1 MFPFA
6 TTHAAGTEDYIHYR
20 LGVKY
25 KEQRKLDQAVEEF
38 RKVLGAYPDN
48 YNAYMQ
54 LAEIRGLQGQYRLA
68 VYNLQKSLDY
78 NPGWSKARR
87 MLADAYA
94 RDRRFQDAIEEWQK
108 YYNSC
113 DPAERDSVQK
123 VIDKLMNIVQSGGE
137 TPDGTGL
144 LDTLSGKPEPTPKAQ
159 KTPKPTKIGGSVPR
173 AAPRGSS
180 PSYKKGPSI
189 DEEFKHGVLA
199 YEKAIDTRDNS
210 LMIKA
215 LEHLKTTLAMSP
227 GHAGAY
233 YYAGLIR
240 RRQGR
245 NGMAKINFTKGLAY
259 PELGY
264 NAHFYLGKIFGEEKN
279 YAQAIKHLRS
289 YIELTDYEPGRR
301 EAQGL
306 INRYQAILDAAG
318 KDTLKVDIKE
328 IIRGDLHRELSQIP
342 PEVRPTPIEVRIDS
356 MLSMSIVDTLTDPGR
371 AMLGAVREFN
381 EGKYDNALKEFK
393 TVLAE
398 YPRGDISA
406 RSTYD
411 MGICYMKLGNYR
423 AAENQF
429 QQVIDRFGTHDLTGR
444 AAFLK
449 ALSYYKRDEP
459 RTAEQLFRGFIRGNR
474 SHNWVGKA
482 YEYLGDCYVDLEDH
496 KRAVDAYTHAAEKA
510 SSPLDRVHADFKAG
524 ETYFKIDNRN
534 RAVERF
540 REAIKAGEKNSVYV
554 RVPDSYY
561 RIADHFYRT
570 EQYDKAGKY
579 YRRVTRKYPQF
590 QDTPWGLF
598 QLGGVY
604 KAQKNYDKAIE
615 TFKELIKNYPEDY
628 WARQA
633 KWKLED
639 TVWEHEYRAVLK

>member
-1 MFPFA
+1 
-6 TTHAAGTEDYIHYR
+6 
-20 LGVKY
+20 
-25 KEQRKLDQAVEEF
+25 
-38 RKVLGAYPDN
+38 
-48 YNAYMQ
+48 
-54 LAEIRGLQGQYRLA
+54 
-68 VYNLQKSLDY
+68 
-78 NPGWSKARR
+78 

-113 DPAERDSVQK
+113 DPAERDSVQR
-123 VIDKLMNIVQSGGE
+123 VIDGLVDSLQSGGE
-137 TPDGTGL
+137 KAEGSESSE
-144 LDTLSGKPEPTPKAQ
+144 TLSGKPEPTSKAQ
-159 KTPKPTKIGGSVPR
+159 ETPKPTKSGGSVPR
-173 AAPRGSS
+173 AAHRGSS

-189 DEEFKHGVLA
+189 DEEFKRGVLA

-245 NGMAKINFTKGLAY
+245 NGMAKINFTKGLSY

-264 NAHFYLGKIFGEEKN
+264 NAHFYLGKILGEEKN

-306 INRYQAILDAAG
+306 INRYQAILDAAK
-318 KDTLKVDIKE
+318 KDTLKVDVKE

-342 PEVRPTPIEVRIDS
+342 PEVRPTPMEVRIDS

-398 YPRGDISA
+398 YPRGDIAA

-429 QQVIDRFGTHDLTGR
+429 QQVLDRFGTHDLTGR

-449 ALSYYKRDEP
+449 ALSYYERDEP

-474 SHNWVGKA
+474 SHNWAGKA

-510 SSPLDRVHADFKAG
+510 SAPLDRVHAEFKAG

-561 RIADHFYRT
+561 RIADHLYRT
-570 EQYDKAGKY
+570 EEYDKAGRY

-604 KAQKNYDKAIE
+604 KAQKKYDKAIE
-615 TFKELIKNYPEDY
+615 TFKELIKKYPEDY